1 MSSDQGK
8 ATNASF
14 WDEKPWWCQPW
25 SILLTGVAF
34 VAFSWWWPN
43 LLWFTVLIAIGV
55 IGWWGL
61 FLVLAPAVYRQQ
73 IQQQLSEQDQ
83 ISS

>member
-1 MSSDQGK
+1 MSSDKGK
-8 ATNASF
+8 ATTANF

-34 VAFSWWWPN
+34 VAVSWWWPN

-61 FLVLAPAVYRQQ
+61 FLVLAPGIYRQQ
-73 IQQQLSEQDQ
+73 IQQQLLEQDQ

>member
-8 ATNASF
+8 ATTANF
-14 WDEKPWWCQPW
+14 WDKKPWWCQPW
-25 SILLTGVAF
+25 SIVLTGVAC
-34 VAFSWWWPN
+34 VAVSWWWPN

-61 FLVLAPAVYRQQ
+61 FLVLAPAIYRQQ
-73 IQQQLSEQDQ
+73 IQQQLSEQDP

>member
-8 ATNASF
+8 EAAASF

-25 SILLTGVAF
+25 SIVLTGVAF
-34 VAFSWWWPN
+34 VAVSWWWPN

-73 IQQQLSEQDQ
+73 IQQQLSEHDQ

>member
-8 ATNASF
+8 AITASF

-34 VAFSWWWPN
+34 VAVSWWWPN

-61 FLVLAPAVYRQQ
+61 FLVLAPAIYRQQ

>member
-1 MSSDQGK
+1 MSSDKGK
-8 ATNASF
+8 ATTASF

-25 SILLTGVAF
+25 SIVLTGVAF
-34 VAFSWWWPN
+34 VAISCWWPH

-61 FLVLAPAVYRQQ
+61 FLVLAPAIYRQQ
-73 IQQQLSEQDQ
+73 IQQQLSEQD
-83 ISS
+83 

>member
-8 ATNASF
+8 AITASF

-25 SILLTGVAF
+25 SIVLTGVSF
-34 VAFSWWWPN
+34 VAVSWWWPN

-61 FLVLAPAVYRQQ
+61 FLVLAPAIYRQQ
-73 IQQQLSEQDQ
+73 IQQQVSEQDQ

>member
-8 ATNASF
+8 AITASF

-34 VAFSWWWPN
+34 VAVSWWWPN

-61 FLVLAPAVYRQQ
+61 FLVLAPGIYRQQ

>member
-34 VAFSWWWPN
+34 VAVSWWWPN

-61 FLVLAPAVYRQQ
+61 FLVLAPAIYRQQ
-73 IQQQLSEQDQ
+73 IQQQLSQQDP

>member
-8 ATNASF
+8 AITASF

-25 SILLTGVAF
+25 SILLTGVAC
-34 VAFSWWWPN
+34 VAVSWWWPS

-61 FLVLAPAVYRQQ
+61 FLVLAPAIYRQQ

>member
-8 ATNASF
+8 ATTASF

-34 VAFSWWWPN
+34 VAVSLWWPN

-61 FLVLAPAVYRQQ
+61 FLVLAPAIYRQQ

>member
-1 MSSDQGK
+1 MSSDQAK
-8 ATNASF
+8 ATTASF

-34 VAFSWWWPN
+34 VAVSWWWPN

>member
-25 SILLTGVAF
+25 SILLTGFAF
-34 VAFSWWWPN
+34 VAVSWWWPN

-61 FLVLAPAVYRQQ
+61 FLVLAPAIYRQQ

>member
-34 VAFSWWWPN
+34 VAVSWWWPN

-61 FLVLAPAVYRQQ
+61 FLVLAPAIYRQQ